1 MNLQETAQVLAK
13 IQLGDNRQV
22 DELTVRE
29 WHDSIGHLAMHEAIE
44 AVRMHR
50 QTSLDYLMPAHVVA
64 GARIARERA
73 LSEARFDR
81 QLETRRADA
90 EQRARATPRDVVWRR
105 MLEDSLESP
114 KTKAWIRQQLD
125 GEVGA

>member
-29 WHDSIGHLAMHEAIE
+29 WHDSIGHLAVHEAIE

-50 QTSLDYLMPAHVVA
+50 RESLNYLMPAHVIANVHRVRD
-64 GARIARERA
+64 RIAAESRK
-73 LSEARFDR
+73 DR
-81 QLETRRADA
+81 QVESRRQDLEL
-90 EQRARATPRDVVWRR
+90 RARQRSREDVWRD
-105 MLEDSLESP
+105 MLADPHESER
-114 KTKAWIRQQLD
+114 TKAWIREQLQ
-125 GEVGA
+125 